1 MGDNTQMASSKE
13 PHNEVKNHGV
23 STRDKVS
30 DGEQD
35 TDVPTNRETS
45 ENNRGTGMGRDISQN
60 RRYYSH
66 HHQGRRRNFRPKHY
80 VPVKRC
86 YVCGIVGH
94 TSRNCFQSVNGIP
107 KSPREVESEGNKS
120 DEVPVESMTIQN
132 DVISDCIKRIISL
145 SGQTT
150 HDATARLALIQLIDS
165 RIEFHLKN
173 FIALNQ
179 EEDQKD
185 ERRSES
191 EETLDDTDKEV
202 FVPSNDTS
210 NSVMPRPKE
219 TVETTPPRTKQL
231 MNDNEEAKE
240 KAAEPDNLETPIAT
254 AWE

>member
-1 MGDNTQMASSKE
+1 M
-13 PHNEVKNHGV
+13 
-23 STRDKVS
+23 
-30 DGEQD
+30 
-35 TDVPTNRETS
+35 
-45 ENNRGTGMGRDISQN
+45 
-60 RRYYSH
+60 
-66 HHQGRRRNFRPKHY
+66 
-80 VPVKRC
+80 
-86 YVCGIVGH
+86 
-94 TSRNCFQSVNGIP
+94 
-107 KSPREVESEGNKS
+107 
-120 DEVPVESMTIQN
+120 
-132 DVISDCIKRIISL
+132 
-145 SGQTT
+145 SGQIT

-210 NSVMPRPKE
+210 NSVMPRLKE